1 MGCVGLKKERIEVSE
16 VLIPDPDV
24 DKNALLYLQY
34 DAQVKELEK
43 QKDSLKASFEGVIGS
58 TLSGVQISWTTVA
71 GRSTVDDNEVEK
83 LLGFVPKKFG
93 PESNRLSIKQSGGK

>member
-1 MGCVGLKKERIEVSE
+1 MSLPLRCICGYQSEIDRLKKERIQISE

-58 TLSGVQISWTTVA
+58 TLARLKIKSNNISQLSV
-71 GRSTVDDNEVEK
+71 
-83 LLGFVPKKFG
+83 
-93 PESNRLSIKQSGGK
+93 RLARAS